1 MTTCSSPVTVVEGN
15 DLTCECQGQGGN
27 PPANVTWFKDDI
39 QIGETGKEEQT
50 LTRRNVSA
58 ADSGTYQCV
67 AESYPDAK
75 FKDEGL
81 ITVIVKFKC
90 KYDRYSSQ
98 ALYRISGPVV
108 FIEIWK

>member
-1 MTTCSSPVTVVEGN
+1 MILHVSVM
-15 DLTCECQGQGGN
+15 QGQGGN

-58 ADSGTYQCV
+58 ADSGTYKCV

-81 ITVIVKFKC
+81 ITVIVKLKC
-90 KYDRYSSQ
+90 KYAWLLLKSSIV
-98 ALYRISGPVV
+98 YRISVYIKSTIAVV
-108 FIEIWK
+108 ALAAPPPP

>member
-1 MTTCSSPVTVVEGN
+1 MTTCSSPVRVVEGN
-15 DLTCECQGQGGN
+15 NLTCECQGQGGN

-50 LTRRNVSA
+50 LTLSNVSA

-81 ITVIVKFKC
+81 ITVVVKLKC
-90 KYDRYSSQ
+90 KYRCRWYSS
-98 ALYRISGPVV
+98 
-108 FIEIWK
+108 